1 MKLKTWLLALFFCF
15 LFNSSALYANI
26 KVGTVFFYPPFVMST
41 GDGFD
46 IDLMRAICQRIKE
59 TCDIVPMD
67 YTNLF
72 TSLNEGKIDLAIAG
86 ISISQNRGTK
96 YLFSLPYMLSKGQF
110 LTLKSYDFTSINDLT
125 GKKVGVIK
133 GEQDGG
139 VVDAYLIQN
148 YGNQFQTIPY
158 NDIEDL
164 ITSLSDGDVAAA
176 FIHRSSAN
184 YWKQNGGGQFALLGG
199 SVSLGQG
206 IGIMALP
213 SQADL
218 IARINQQLQAMEKD
232 GSYLNLYNIY
242 FTNE

>member
-1 MKLKTWLLALFFCF
+1 MKLKIRLLALLFCF

-26 KVGTVFFYPPFVMST
+26 KVGTVFFYPPFVIST

-46 IDLMRAICQRIKE
+46 IDLIRTICQRIKE

-72 TSLNEGKIDLAIAG
+72 TSINEGKIDLAIAG

-110 LTLKSYDFTSINDLT
+110 LTLKSYNFTSISDLT
-125 GKKVGVIK
+125 GKKVGLIK

-139 VVDAYLIQN
+139 VIDAYLIQN
-148 YGNQFQTIPY
+148 YGNQFQAIPY

-164 ITSLSDGDVAAA
+164 ITALNEGDVSAA
-176 FIHRSSAN
+176 FLHRSSAN
-184 YWKQNGGGQFALLGG
+184 YWKQNGAGQFELLGG
-199 SVSLGQG
+199 PVSLGEG

-213 SQADL
+213 SQTDL
-218 IARINQQLQAMEKD
+218 IARINQQLQTMEKD
-232 GSYLNLYNIY
+232 GTYLNLYTIY
-242 FTNE
+242 FTGE

>member
-1 MKLKTWLLALFFCF
+1 MKLKTRLLALLFCF
-15 LFNSSALYANI
+15 LFNSSTLYANI
-26 KVGTVFFYPPFVMST
+26 KVGTVFFYPPFVLST

-46 IDLMRAICQRIKE
+46 IDLMRTICQRIKE

-110 LTLKSYDFTSINDLT
+110 LTLKSYNITSINDLK
-125 GKKVGVIK
+125 GKKVGMIK

-139 VVDAYLIQN
+139 VINTYLEQN

-164 ITSLSDGDVAAA
+164 ITALNDGDVTAA

-184 YWKQNGGGQFALLGG
+184 YWKQNGAGQFELLGEP
-199 SVSLGQG
+199 VSLGEG

-213 SQADL
+213 SQTDL
-218 IARINQQLQAMEKD
+218 IASINQQLQIMEKD
-232 GSYLNLYNIY
+232 GTFINLYNIY
-242 FTNE
+242 FAGE

>member
-1 MKLKTWLLALFFCF
+1 MKLKTQLVALLFCF
-15 LFNSSALYANI
+15 LFNPPVLYAKI

-46 IDLMRAICQRIKE
+46 IDLMRTICQGIKE

-86 ISISQNRGTK
+86 ISISQNRGTQ

-110 LTLKSYDFTSINDLT
+110 LTLRNSDYTSINDLT
-125 GKKVGVIK
+125 GKKVGMIK

-139 VVDAYLIQN
+139 VINTYLMQT
-148 YGNQFQTIPY
+148 YGNQFQSIPY

-164 ITSLSDGDVAAA
+164 ITALNDGDIAAA
-176 FIHRSSAN
+176 FIHRSSAL
-184 YWKQNGGGQFALLGG
+184 YWKQNGGGQFQLLGD

-213 SQADL
+213 SQSSL

-232 GSYLNLYNIY
+232 GSYLNLYNTY
-242 FTNE
+242 FAN